1 MVKSPFWYVSIGEGW
16 LVGLGQEGVAW
27 GWGNCLKYLKR
38 GWNREGRG
46 NRDFKKGG
54 KLGQGVG
61 ALKRGG
67 WNPFANYDLEIW
79 YFYLSSQYVHM
90 LQISLKS
97 EKVGFRHVPL
107 WCAISLYIKDIEA
120 EILSIRQLSSE

>member
-1 MVKSPFWYVSIGEGW
+1 MREG
-16 LVGLGQEGVAW
+16 G
-27 GWGNCLKYLKR
+27 GNCLKYLKR
-38 GWNREGRG
+38 GWNREEGRG
-46 NRDFKKGG
+46 NKDFKKGS

-67 WNPFANYDLEIW
+67 WNPFANYDLQIW

-107 WCAISLYIKDIEA
+107 WRGISLYIKGIEA
-120 EILSIRQLSSE
+120 EILSIRPLSSE